1 MTQEQILEH
10 SVENSMIMMID
21 TLAERYGM
29 LPSEV
34 IRKASTFD
42 LFICDAAITYRNLIQ
57 ERAQN
62 NGNVSVDTLNQQY
75 SQEELKEI
83 LNG

>member
-1 MTQEQILEH
+1 
-10 SVENSMIMMID
+10 MIMLID
-21 TLAERYGM
+21 TIAERYGM
-29 LPSEV
+29 LPSRVLRE
-34 IRKASTFD
+34 ATTFD

-62 NGNVSVDTLNQQY
+62 NGNVNVDTLNKQY